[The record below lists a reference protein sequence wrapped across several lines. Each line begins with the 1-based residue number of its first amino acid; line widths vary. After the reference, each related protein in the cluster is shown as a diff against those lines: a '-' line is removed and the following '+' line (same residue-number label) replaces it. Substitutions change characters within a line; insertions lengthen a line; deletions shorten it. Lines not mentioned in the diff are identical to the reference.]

1 MVGGV
6 LLQIYIQHFRRTTP
20 SIDEHPT
27 SSRIVV
33 HIPSPSLRTSV
44 GTTARNPVVPYESH
58 ALLIC
63 LPCAS
68 ETSREHTTG
77 FHVSLTYANVCEKRY
92 VRMAFSCVIMLL
104 I

>member
-1 MVGGV
+1 M
-6 LLQIYIQHFRRTTP
+6 
-20 SIDEHPT
+20 
-27 SSRIVV
+27 
-33 HIPSPSLRTSV
+33 
-44 GTTARNPVVPYESH
+44 VPYEPH

-92 VRMAFSCVIMLL
+92 VRMAFSCVIYAFDIMTRESATDK
-104 I
+104 